1 MKFAEGRAALANAS
15 MFEHAF
21 LKVFGPAYIN
31 VVVVLLVPLKFET
44 IATYGALLFVNQV

>member
-1 MKFAEGRAALANAS
+1 VKFAEGRAALANAS

-21 LKVFGPAYIN
+21 FKIFGPAYIN
-31 VVVVLLVPLKFET
+31 VVVILLVPLKFET